1 VVRVSILVDDDTRV
15 VVQGITGGEGS
26 FHTEQM
32 MEYGTNVVAGA
43 VPGKGGQEVQG
54 VPVYDTVHD
63 AVAEEDADASVVF
76 VPPAFAA
83 DAMFEALDTSL
94 DLVVAITEGV
104 PTQDMSK
111 VYRKLS
117 ETDTHLIG
125 PNCPGIITPGEA
137 KLGILP
143 GNIFS
148 DGDVGLVSRSGTLT
162 YQVVDNL
169 TQRGIGQT
177 TAVGIGGDP
186 IIGTS
191 FVDALELFEAD
202 TETKAVVMCGEI
214 GGEDEEQA
222 AQFIAREMDTPVAGF
237 IAGRTAPPGKRMGHA
252 GAIVSGSGTGTAQ
265 SKIEALNDAGVPVG
279 DTPEEV
285 ADSVEGFLS

>member
-1 VVRVSILVDDDTRV
+1 MSIFVDDDTRV
-15 VVQGITGGEGS
+15 VVQGITGGEGK
-26 FHTEQM
+26 FHAGQM
-32 MEYGTNVVAGA
+32 IEYGTNVVAGA
-43 VPGKGGQEVQG
+43 VPGKGGQEVHG
-54 VPVYDTVHD
+54 VPVYDTVHE
-63 AVAEEDADASVVF
+63 AVEAEDADASVIF

-83 DAMFEALDTSL
+83 DAIFESLDTDL
-94 DLVVAITEGV
+94 DLAVAITEGI
-104 PTQDMSK
+104 PTQDMAK
-111 VYRKLS
+111 VNKRLS
-117 ETDTHLIG
+117 ETDTRLIG

-148 DGDVGLVSRSGTLT
+148 EGNVGLVSRSGTLT

-169 TQRGIGQT
+169 TERGLGQS
-177 TAVGIGGDP
+177 TAIGIGGDP

-191 FVDALELFEAD
+191 FVDALEAFEAD
-202 TETKAVVMCGEI
+202 TDTDAVVMCGEI

-222 AQFIAREMDTPVAGF
+222 AKFIGEHMDTPVAGF

-265 SKIEALNDAGVPVG
+265 SKIDALNDAGVPVG

-285 ADSVEGFLS
+285 ADHVEDFL

>member
-1 VVRVSILVDDDTRV
+1 MI
-15 VVQGITGGEGS
+15 
-26 FHTEQM
+26 
-32 MEYGTNVVAGA
+32 EYGTNVVAGA
-43 VPGKGGQEVQG
+43 VPGKGGQEVHG
-54 VPVYDTVHD
+54 VPVYDTVD
-63 AVAEEDADASVVF
+63 EAVEAEDADASVIF

-83 DAMFEALDTSL
+83 DAIFESLDTDL
-94 DLVVAITEGV
+94 DLAVAITEGI
-104 PTQDMSK
+104 PTQDMAK
-111 VYRKLS
+111 VD
-117 ETDTHLIG
+117 ETDTRLIG

-148 DGDVGLVSRSGTLT
+148 EGNVGLVSRSGTLT

-169 TQRGIGQT
+169 TERGLGQS
-177 TAVGIGGDP
+177 TAIGIGGDP

-191 FVDALELFEAD
+191 FVDALEAFEAD
-202 TETKAVVMCGEI
+202 TDTDAVVMCGEI

-222 AQFIAREMDTPVAGF
+222 AKFIGEHMDTPVAGF

-265 SKIEALNDAGVPVG
+265 SKIDALNDAGVPVG

-285 ADSVEGFLS
+285 ADHVEDFL

>member
-1 VVRVSILVDDDTRV
+1 MSILVDDDTRV

-43 VPGKGGQEVQG
+43 VPGKGGQEVKG

-83 DAMFEALDTSL
+83 DAMFEALDTDL

-104 PTQDMSK
+104 PTQDMAK
-111 VYRKLS
+111 VYRRLG

-148 DGDVGLVSRSGTLT
+148 DGNVGLVSRSGTLT

-177 TAVGIGGDP
+177 TAIGIGGDP

-202 TETKAVVMCGEI
+202 TETEAVVMCGEI

-222 AQFIAREMDTPVAGF
+222 AKFIAEHMDTPVAGF

-252 GAIVSGSGTGTAQ
+252 GAIVSGSGTGTAE
-265 SKIEALNDAGVPVG
+265 SKIDALNDAGAPVG

-285 ADSVEGFLS
+285 ADHIERFLS

>member
-1 VVRVSILVDDDTRV
+1 MI
-15 VVQGITGGEGS
+15 
-26 FHTEQM
+26 
-32 MEYGTNVVAGA
+32 EYGTNVVAGA
-43 VPGKGGQEVQG
+43 VPGKGDQETAG
-54 VPVYDTVHD
+54 VPVYDTVSG
-63 AVAEEDADASVVF
+63 AAAAEDADASVLF

-83 DAMFEALDTSL
+83 DAIFEALDA
-94 DLVVAITEGV
+94 DLELAVAITEGI
-104 PTQDMSK
+104 PTQDMAK
-111 VYRKLS
+111 VNKRLG
-117 ETDTHLIG
+117 ETDTRLLG

-143 GNIFS
+143 GNIFA
-148 DGDVGLVSRSGTLT
+148 DGNVGLVSRSGTLT

-169 TQRGIGQT
+169 TERGLGQS
-177 TAVGIGGDP
+177 TAIGIGGDP

-191 FVDALELFEAD
+191 FVDALEAFEAD
-202 TETKAVVMCGEI
+202 TETDAVVMCGEI

-222 AQFIAREMDTPVAGF
+222 ARFIGEHMDTPVAGF

-265 SKIEALNDAGVPVG
+265 SKIDALNDAGVPVG

-285 ADSVEGFLS
+285 ADHVERFL

>member
-1 VVRVSILVDDDTRV
+1 VSVFVDDDTRV

-26 FHTEQM
+26 FHARQM
-32 MEYGTNVVAGA
+32 LEYGTNVVAGA
-43 VPGKGGQEVQG
+43 VPGKGGQETAG
-54 VPVYDTVHD
+54 VPVYDTVSE
-63 AVAEEDADASVVF
+63 AAAAEDADASVLF

-83 DAMFEALDTSL
+83 DAIFEALDADL
-94 DLVVAITEGV
+94 DLAVAITEGI
-104 PTQDMSK
+104 PTQDMAK
-111 VYRKLS
+111 VKRRLG
-117 ETDTHLIG
+117 ETDTRLLG

-143 GNIFS
+143 GNIFA
-148 DGDVGLVSRSGTLT
+148 DGTVGLVSRSGTLT

-169 TQRGIGQT
+169 TERGLGQS
-177 TAVGIGGDP
+177 TAIGIGGDP

-191 FVDALELFEAD
+191 FVDALEAFEAD
-202 TETKAVVMCGEI
+202 AETDAVVMCGEI

-222 AQFIAREMDTPVAGF
+222 ARFIGEYMDTPVAGF

-265 SKIEALNDAGVPVG
+265 SKIDALNDAGVPVG

-285 ADSVEGFLS
+285 ADHVESFL

>member
-1 VVRVSILVDDDTRV
+1 MSIFVDDDTRV
-15 VVQGITGGEGS
+15 VVQGITGGEGK
-26 FHTEQM
+26 FHAGQM
-32 MEYGTNVVAGA
+32 IDYGTNVVAGA
-43 VPGKGGQEVQG
+43 VPGKGGQEVAG
-54 VPVYDTVHD
+54 VPVYDTVD
-63 AVAEEDADASVVF
+63 EAVEAEDADASVIF

-83 DAMFEALDTSL
+83 DAIFEALDTDL
-94 DLVVAITEGV
+94 DLAVAITEGI
-104 PTQDMSK
+104 PTQDMAK
-111 VYRKLS
+111 VKKRLS
-117 ETDTHLIG
+117 EVDTRLLG

-143 GNIFS
+143 GNIFA
-148 DGDVGLVSRSGTLT
+148 DGNVGLVSRSGTLT

-169 TQRGIGQT
+169 TNRGIGQT

-191 FVDALELFEAD
+191 FIDALEAFEAD
-202 TETKAVVMCGEI
+202 EETEAVVMCGEI

-222 AQFIAREMDTPVAGF
+222 ARFIGEHMDTPVAGF

-252 GAIVSGSGTGTAQ
+252 GAIVSGSGTGTAE
-265 SKIEALNDAGVPVG
+265 SKIDALNAAGVPVG

-285 ADSVEGFLS
+285 ADHIESFL

>member
-1 VVRVSILVDDDTRV
+1 MSIFVDDDTRV
-15 VVQGITGGEGS
+15 VVQGITGGEGK
-26 FHTEQM
+26 FHAGQM
-32 MEYGTNVVAGA
+32 IEYGTNVVAGA
-43 VPGKGGQEVQG
+43 VPGKGGQEVDG
-54 VPVYDTVHD
+54 VPVYDTVD
-63 AVAEEDADASVVF
+63 EAVETEDADASVIF
-76 VPPAFAA
+76 VPPAFAG
-83 DAMFEALDTSL
+83 DAIFEALDTDL
-94 DLVVAITEGV
+94 DLAVAITEGI
-104 PTQDMSK
+104 PTQDMAK
-111 VYRKLS
+111 VNKRLS
-117 ETDTHLIG
+117 ETDTRLIG

-148 DGDVGLVSRSGTLT
+148 DGNVGLVSRSGTLT

-169 TQRGIGQT
+169 TERGLGQS
-177 TAVGIGGDP
+177 TAIGIGGDP

-191 FVDALELFEAD
+191 FVDALEAFEAD
-202 TETKAVVMCGEI
+202 PDTDAVVMCGEI

-222 AQFIAREMDTPVAGF
+222 AKFIGEHMDTPVAGF

-265 SKIEALNDAGVPVG
+265 SKIDALNAAGVPVG

-285 ADSVEGFLS
+285 ADHVEDFL

>member
-1 VVRVSILVDDDTRV
+1 MSILVDDDTRV
-15 VVQGITGGEGS
+15 VVQGITGGEGK

-32 MEYGTNVVAGA
+32 IEYGTNVVAGS
-43 VPGKGGQEVQG
+43 VPGRGGEEVAG
-54 VPVYDTVHD
+54 VPVYDTVRQ
-63 AVAEEDADASVVF
+63 AVREEDADASVVF
-76 VPPAFAA
+76 VPPAFAG
-83 DAMFEALDTSL
+83 DAVFEALDSPL
-94 DLVVAITEGV
+94 DLVVAITEGI
-104 PTQDMSK
+104 PQQDMAS
-111 VYRKLS
+111 VYKRLG

-125 PNCPGIITPGEA
+125 PNCPGLITPGEA

-143 GNIFS
+143 GNIFA

-162 YQVVDNL
+162 YQVVDSL

-186 IIGTS
+186 IIGS
-191 FVDALELFEAD
+191 DFVDVLEMFEND

-214 GGEDEEQA
+214 GGEDEEEA
-222 AQFIAREMDTPVAGF
+222 ARYIGEYMDTPVAGF

-265 SKIEALNDAGVPVG
+265 SKIDALNDAGVPVG

-285 ADSVEGFLS
+285 VEHGEDFL